1 MVELTEDVTSGQSYF
16 LFGRIFGISLAYLVV
31 ETEAGAVLSL
41 GTLDTDPDHRY
52 SWSLEA
58 EVSGL
63 YHIDGEPNPNIAACL
78 VVQFTTLS
86 GNVAD

>member
-1 MVELTEDVTSGQSYF
+1 MVEFNEDVTSGQSYF
-16 LFGRIFGISLAYLVV
+16 LFGRMFCISLAYLVV
-31 ETEAGAVLSL
+31 EMKAGAVLPL

-52 SWSLEA
+52 SWSLDA

-63 YHIDGEPNPNIAACL
+63 YHIDGEPNPNKAACL

-86 GNVAD
+86 CKVAD